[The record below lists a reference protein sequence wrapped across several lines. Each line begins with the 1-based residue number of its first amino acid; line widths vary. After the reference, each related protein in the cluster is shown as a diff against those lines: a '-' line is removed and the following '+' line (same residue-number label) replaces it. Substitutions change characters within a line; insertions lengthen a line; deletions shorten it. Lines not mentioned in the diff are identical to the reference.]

1 MVRDESLFTLLV
13 RGLVWLL
20 QELPRLLGNVCL
32 LKVVSKAGHRN
43 VLVSLAFEVLLQDH
57 RDYLRNQQQHRSQLD
72 PQVLESSLQ
81 TN

>member
-32 LKVVSKAGHRN
+32 LKVVSEAGNRN
-43 VLVSLAFEVLLQDH
+43 VLVSLAFAFEVLLQDH
-57 RDYLRNQQQHRSQLD
+57 RGYLK
-72 PQVLESSLQ
+72 
-81 TN
+81 